1 MKTTKNL
8 QNLRRRSGPTE
19 DCPQNKRKW
28 TKKILLRFCCCAEEL
43 PDRSELVELEV
54 FGQTFNHTYPHPPY
68 SPDLAPN
75 TLLYSKFKMK
85 LKGRKFNKVDM
96 IQTESKETLRNIS
109 KYHFISCFDNW
120 KKDGTGLPC
129 HKKHAAGL
137 FNQGNTCYS
146 NAVVQCMAHTAPILK
161 ECCKEFS
168 QDMLNTDSINGGLI
182 LKRFGML
189 LKAIWSEERAFC
201 PIEFQKQVGMVEE
214 KFGNN
219 TQQDPMEFLQ
229 YLLQELH
236 EDFNRTTES
245 PEITEKTHEA
255 HISWQIYLNQESSP
269 IVDTF
274 AGQIISTRCCQF
286 CQNISENYE
295 IFKDLSLAIHEKECP
310 SLMGCLKEHFKTEV
324 LDDFTCSNCG
334 TKNSIK
340 KYGVTQWPRILT
352 LQLKRFS
359 AFELAKIKK
368 MVDCPTTLDLSQ
380 FGSEAKYKL
389 YAFVNHFGSLDTG
402 HCTAACRHPTT
413 NQWYYYNDDSVSKIS
428 KDVNTADAYILFYE
442 KML

>member
-1 MKTTKNL
+1 MVET
-8 QNLRRRSGPTE
+8 RSGKMQDTSE
-19 DCPQNKRKW
+19 ERIK
-28 TKKILLRFCCCAEEL
+28 AEESAK
-43 PDRSELVELEV
+43 P
-54 FGQTFNHTYPHPPY
+54 QP
-68 SPDLAPN
+68 
-75 TLLYSKFKMK
+75 
-85 LKGRKFNKVDM
+85 
-96 IQTESKETLRNIS
+96 
-109 KYHFISCFDNW
+109 
-120 KKDGTGLPC
+120 GLPC

-146 NAVVQCMAHTAPILK
+146 DAVVQCMAHTAPIIN

-168 QDMLNTDSINGGLI
+168 PDMLNTDSINGGLI

-201 PIEFQKQVGMVEE
+201 PIEFQKQIGMVEE

-245 PEITEKTHEA
+245 PEITETTNEA
-255 HISWQIYLNQESSP
+255 LISWQIYLNQESSP

-274 AGQIISTRCCQF
+274 AGQIVSTRFCQF

-295 IFKDLSLAIHEKECP
+295 IFKDLSLAIHLKENP
-310 SLMGCLKEHFKTEV
+310 SLMDCLEEHFKTEV

-340 KYGVTQWPRILT
+340 KYGVTQWPRVLT

-359 AFELAKIKK
+359 AFDLAKIKK
-368 MVDCPTTLDLSQ
+368 MVIAQQLWTFHNLDRKPNTSCM
-380 FGSEAKYKL
+380 
-389 YAFVNHFGSLDTG
+389 HFLDTG
-402 HCTAACRHPTT
+402 HCTATCRHPTT

-442 KML
+442 KMP